1 MLMPRRLRVSLAGV
15 PKYVMQWCNNRQVIF
30 AGDGDMKAYNSFYKR
45 FVEEVEA
52 LTGKRYEGEGWEHWQ
67 ASRMA

>member
-52 LTGKRYEGEGWEHWQ
+52 LTGKR
-67 ASRMA
+67 

>member
-1 MLMPRRLRVSLAGV
+1 MKLINSVMLMPRRLRVSLAGV

-52 LTGKRYEGEGWEHWQ
+52 LTGKR
-67 ASRMA
+67 